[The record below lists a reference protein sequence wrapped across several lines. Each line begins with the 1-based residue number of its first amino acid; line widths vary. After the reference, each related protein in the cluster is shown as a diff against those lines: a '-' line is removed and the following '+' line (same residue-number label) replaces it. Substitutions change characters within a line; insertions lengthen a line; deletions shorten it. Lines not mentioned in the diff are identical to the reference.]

1 MCEQGGHLISELGAE
16 SFEHVVDGLLEP
28 SEVGEVFVR
37 QGLLPDELPDPFDQ
51 VQVGRVGWQTDQADV
66 VDLGHGPDKRGVLV
80 AGVVQH
86 DVDRFVRMGESDF
99 VQQPGHGFVVDRF
112 GGGFPDQPVTDGV
125 DSPEHAV
132 ALSSGGG
139 GDHESDEA
147 PEVAE
152 ERSADEVGGIDEI
165 DLAPTRDGLV
175 QQGFQSTIP
184 KLVLGL
190 QVDVGGN
197 APGLAVLQ
205 AQSLL
210 KKAAPA

>member
-1 MCEQGGHLISELGAE
+1 MYAENFTGG
-16 SFEHVVDGLLEP
+16 
-28 SEVGEVFVR
+28 VGGGF
-37 QGLLPDELPDPFDQ
+37 
-51 VQVGRVGWQTDQADV
+51 ADV
-66 VDLGHGPDKRGVLV
+66 NGNGRDDLVTGDG
-80 AGVVQH
+80 
-86 DVDRFVRMGESDF
+86 SD
-99 VQQPGHGFVVDRF
+99 

-125 DSPEHAV
+125 DSPQHTV

-139 GDHESDEA
+139 GDDEGDQA
-147 PEVAE
+147 PKVAE

-175 QQGFQSTIP
+175 RQGFQGTIP

-205 AQSLL
+205 AQALL

>member
-1 MCEQGGHLISELGAE
+1 MREQRGHLSLEGGVQTI
-16 SFEHVVDGLLEP
+16 EHVVDGLLETA
-28 SEVGEVFVR
+28 EVGEVPVR
-37 QGLLPDELPDPFDQ
+37 QGLLPDELPDAFDQ
-51 VQVGRVGWQTDQADV
+51 VQVGRVGWQIDQADV

-99 VQQPGHGFVVDRF
+99 VQQPGHRFVVDRF

-125 DSPEHAV
+125 DSPQHTV
-132 ALSSGGG
+132 ALPSGGG
-139 GDHESDEA
+139 GDDEGDQA
-147 PEVAE
+147 REVAE

-175 QQGFQSTIP
+175 QQGFQGTIP
-184 KLVLGL
+184 KLGLGL

-197 APGLAVLQ
+197 APGLAVEQPQ
-205 AQSLL
+205 ALL